1 MLGKKMGSFK
11 KLAKKVKVNIGR
23 SGEDSKNCDLSSH
36 QESLL
41 REVEEEQE
49 EDDSRTPRIETP
61 NGFFAVY
68 VGEERER
75 FVVPTNYLNHPLL
88 KMLLEKS
95 YNEFGFAQQSK
106 LVVPCSVSTFQEVVN
121 AVECS
126 NGRFDFGDLVEEFI

>member
-23 SGEDSKNCDLSSH
+23 SIDHELSSH
-36 QESLL
+36 EQSLL
-41 REVEEEQE
+41 REIEEEE
-49 EDDSRTPRIETP
+49 EEEGENSMETP
-61 NGFFAVY
+61 NGYFAVY
-68 VGEERER
+68 VGEEKER
-75 FVVPTNYLNHPLL
+75 FVVATSYLNHPLM

-106 LVVPCSVSTFQEVVN
+106 LVVPCNVSTFQEVVH